1 LKTLV
6 VYLESINK
14 YTLMYWIHEYY
25 LSQWSTIM
33 SFFISL
39 HNIEDFFKHM
49 HLNTFFEM
57 QVQKIHVTVLQN
69 WVTSTWKYDI
79 KIIILSSWQKPMCVD
94 MVLTF
99 HYLVIIYQSFN
110 VKVFWKF
117 WKTNQFRTYFSS
129 IFLI

>member
-1 LKTLV
+1 
-6 VYLESINK
+6 
-14 YTLMYWIHEYY
+14 
-25 LSQWSTIM
+25 
-33 SFFISL
+33 
-39 HNIEDFFKHM
+39 M